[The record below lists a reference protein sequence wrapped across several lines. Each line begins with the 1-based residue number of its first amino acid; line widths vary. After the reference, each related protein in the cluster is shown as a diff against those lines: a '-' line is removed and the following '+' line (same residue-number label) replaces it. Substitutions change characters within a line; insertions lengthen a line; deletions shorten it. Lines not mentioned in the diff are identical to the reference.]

1 MSMSLG
7 WPAWAVEL
15 VVDRES
21 TRLGM
26 GKEGRKHAEAGA
38 SVADAQGQMWPGT
51 VSQEPPAFGMTVNTS
66 PEGRCGQRY
75 EIQVRALGTIRLR
88 QGQTTEEELCL
99 KEV

>member
-38 SVADAQGQMWPGT
+38 SVAGCSGTDVARDSEPGAT
-51 VSQEPPAFGMTVNTS
+51 SFWNDCEHEPRGKVWA
-66 PEGRCGQRY
+66 
-75 EIQVRALGTIRLR
+75 EI
-88 QGQTTEEELCL
+88 
-99 KEV
+99 

>member
-26 GKEGRKHAEAGA
+26 GEGGKETCR
-38 SVADAQGQMWPGT
+38 
-51 VSQEPPAFGMTVNTS
+51 
-66 PEGRCGQRY
+66 GRCECGGCSGTDVARDSEPGATSFWNDCEHEPRGKVWA
-75 EIQVRALGTIRLR
+75 EI
-88 QGQTTEEELCL
+88 
-99 KEV
+99 